1 MSHKFLGPE
10 PDMTQ
15 LTIFLNIAVVGLVAS
30 SSCTT
35 KEFTETPAEVENPC
49 EGHFYYDY
57 FYPDDEDSFFLHQW
71 RGELRYTSDE
81 AYIYIEWK
89 KLVHDPRCVHTI
101 EFFVNGVREDAWE
114 EQNETAIINNLGEFS
129 LRVEVFYRFWGGSSS
144 CGGLGDEDACECF
157 EATTNLEV
165 LVGDDHCA
173 NAPPL
178 VAGGFAGGDISLLN
192 WTKIS
197 SYNQLL

>member
-1 MSHKFLGPE
+1 MGR
-10 PDMTQ
+10 
-15 LTIFLNIAVVGLVAS
+15 I
-30 SSCTT
+30 
-35 KEFTETPAEVENPC
+35 
-49 EGHFYYDY
+49 
-57 FYPDDEDSFFLHQW
+57 
-71 RGELRYTSDE
+71 
-81 AYIYIEWK
+81 
-89 KLVHDPRCVHTI
+89 
-101 EFFVNGVREDAWE
+101 
-114 EQNETAIINNLGEFS
+114 NETAIINNLGEFS